1 MIAPISNSNYTN
13 TSAVTVQNPQ
23 QSFSSLVQQF
33 QSGQLSAQTTSSAQL
48 QGGSPAQHIN
58 DGTTGPSSHGGHR
71 HHGAHFEGQSDS
83 NDSGTTTSPLAQ
95 LSQPVQATTAS
106 TAQQAYGS
114 LQQDLQQVALNGD
127 LLNAQA
133 EFLQN
138 SALSVSA

>member
-1 MIAPISNSNYTN
+1 MIAPISGNSYANEQLSST
-13 TSAVTVQNPQ
+13 QNPQ

-33 QSGQLSAQTTSSAQL
+33 QSGQLSAQTTSPAQL
-48 QGGSPAQHIN
+48 QGGLPAQHVN
-58 DGTTGPSSHGGHR
+58 DGNTGPASHGGHR
-71 HHGAHFEGQSDS
+71 HHGVHFEGQTDSD
-83 NDSGTTTSPLAQ
+83 DSGATSSPLAQ

-106 TAQQAYGS
+106 TAQQSYGS

-133 EFLQN
+133 AFLQN